1 MRRCSTYFAKDP
13 KQLFLVDALGAALS
27 AVLLGV
33 VLVNYEPIFGIPSD
47 SLSLLAAVPYFIA
60 VYDVVCYFALT
71 INLPTA
77 LEVYVLHGRRLTHY
91 LSYPDSGY
99 LPTVENTAEMV
110 F

>member
-47 SLSLLAAVPYFIA
+47 SLSLLAAVPYFFA

-91 LSYPDSGY
+91 
-99 LPTVENTAEMV
+99 
-110 F
+110 